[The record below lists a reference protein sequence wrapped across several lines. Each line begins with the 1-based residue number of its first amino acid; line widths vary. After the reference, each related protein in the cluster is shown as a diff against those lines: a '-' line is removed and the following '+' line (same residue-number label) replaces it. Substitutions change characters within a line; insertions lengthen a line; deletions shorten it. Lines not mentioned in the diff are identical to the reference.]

1 MVRGIVTSL
10 RAQPA
15 TVGVEESQCARRS
28 DCDTRQHKRGGSESD
43 GDETQAA
50 GAWESLEVIDN
61 SPPIM
66 KLIHALVGIQK
77 GKGNEND
84 RNLPDE
90 GPAAK
95 IRVRFVMAPFGG
107 EIDKLPMHKDKII
120 WPPT

>member
-1 MVRGIVTSL
+1 MRHKRPAPGSL
-10 RAQPA
+10 RSRCEAIRWP
-15 TVGVEESQCARRS
+15 
-28 DCDTRQHKRGGSESD
+28 
-43 GDETQAA
+43 
-50 GAWESLEVIDN
+50 LEVIDN

-107 EIDKLPMHKDKII
+107 EIDKLPMHKDNGDFEKNKQ
-120 WPPT
+120 

>member
-1 MVRGIVTSL
+1 MKRANARDGVTAIHANTNGAAARATVMRHKRPAPGSL
-10 RAQPA
+10 RSRCEAIRWP
-15 TVGVEESQCARRS
+15 
-28 DCDTRQHKRGGSESD
+28 
-43 GDETQAA
+43 
-50 GAWESLEVIDN
+50 LEVIDN

-107 EIDKLPMHKDKII
+107 EIDKLPMHKDNGDFEKNKQ
-120 WPPT
+120 